1 MFEDL
6 KARSKLE
13 EEEATRILK
22 ERDELLEKDAQA
34 SKRAVE
40 AQNELET
47 ERNLRRK
54 AESEAVALQKKV
66 DEDAVLIDRLCGERD
81 EARQS
86 EERFCSEG
94 SAAREERD
102 RVIRE
107 RDEARRVADSL
118 RVDLETAMTWKQA
131 VENVSAGLKRELA
144 QVRGV
149 LQAESDRHDLLQI
162 AVGEVL
168 DALQVVEP
176 VETSPLAACAAGIT
190 A

>member
-1 MFEDL
+1 MAAQLVAAKEREAEACRDAEEIHGMFEDL

-13 EEEATRILK
+13 EEEAARILK

-34 SKRAVE
+34 SRRAVE
-40 AQNELET
+40 TQSELEA
-47 ERNLRRK
+47 ERDLRRK
-54 AESEAVALQKKV
+54 AEGGAVALQKKV
-66 DEDAVLIDRLCGERD
+66 DEDAVLIDRLRGERD

-86 EERFCSEG
+86 EERLRSEG

-118 RVDLETAMTWKQA
+118 RVDLETAMTRKQA
-131 VENVSAGLKRELA
+131 AENVSAGLKRELA

-149 LQAESDRHDLLQI
+149 LQAESDGHDLL
-162 AVGEVL
+162 
-168 DALQVVEP
+168 
-176 VETSPLAACAAGIT
+176 
-190 A
+190 

>member
-1 MFEDL
+1 M
-6 KARSKLE
+6 
-13 EEEATRILK
+13 
-22 ERDELLEKDAQA
+22 
-34 SKRAVE
+34 
-40 AQNELET
+40 

-66 DEDAVLIDRLCGERD
+66 DEDAVLIDRLRGERD

-86 EERFCSEG
+86 EERFRSEG

-102 RVIRE
+102 WVIRE
-107 RDEARRVADSL
+107 HDEARRVADSL
-118 RVDLETAMTWKQA
+118 RVDLETAMTRKQA
-131 VENVSAGLKRELA
+131 AENVSAGLKRELA
-144 QVRGV
+144 QVRWV
-149 LQAESDRHDLLQI
+149 LQAKSDGHDLLQI

-176 VETSPLAACAAGIT
+176 VETSPLAARVAGIT